1 MGAGA
6 DEIRGHRL
14 RLLATPRRAGCY
26 RSTSVGRDVTAGF
39 WFEPVS
45 YESRVL
51 GGSLTAADLDAIA
64 SRGARGTG
72 DRV

>member
-1 MGAGA
+1 MKFAVIA
-6 DEIRGHRL
+6 SLPRL
-14 RLLATPRRAGCY
+14 PRRGCCC
-26 RSTSVGRDVTAGF
+26 RSPQRDREATAGF

-64 SRGARGTG
+64 RVARAGTG
-72 DRV
+72 DRL